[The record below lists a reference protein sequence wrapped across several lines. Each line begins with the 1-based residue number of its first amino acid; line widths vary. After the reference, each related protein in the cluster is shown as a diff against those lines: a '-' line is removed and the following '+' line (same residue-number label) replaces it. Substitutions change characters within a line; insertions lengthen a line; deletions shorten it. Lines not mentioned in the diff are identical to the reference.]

1 VLAVP
6 RAGGAARRRPGR
18 VGLERDGGVCGG
30 GRLMNYAILVD
41 GERVA
46 RVKSDDEVRTWISE
60 YREEHTEDDPAA
72 AHVQIL
78 QQGAFWFIN
87 GGKLIDRERFF

>member
-1 VLAVP
+1 
-6 RAGGAARRRPGR
+6 
-18 VGLERDGGVCGG
+18 
-30 GRLMNYAILVD
+30 MNYAILVD
-41 GERVA
+41 GDRVA
-46 RVKSDDEVRTWISE
+46 RVKSDDEVRIWISE

-72 AHVQIL
+72 AHVQRL